1 MKDLNEIIKD
11 DKAFEDLFSQT
22 MQKVG
27 HEYDKE
33 RINVISKLS
42 EEDFRSVI
50 GTRHTIIVP
59 IWKRTI
65 KYIASSYHIDHIHQM
80 IAVCIACI
88 LIMGGGIGGI
98 QYNAYYQT
106 YRIGNMYLP
115 QISSDISNIK
125 GDTSTEMSAHL
136 TTLFSNVAEG
146 KDLNETINKLQRV
159 YTLSLNE
166 ESEYHYVHNAIAWN
180 LAMAYLKTGKRDLA
194 KPVLSSIINNPDN
207 EGKAIQDYAQKALN
221 DINSIFALW

>member
-1 MKDLNEIIKD
+1 MKDLNEIIND
-11 DKAFEDLFSQT
+11 DKAFEDFFSQA

-33 RINVISKLS
+33 RMNVIRNLS

-50 GTRHTIIVP
+50 GVRHAMIVP
-59 IWKRTI
+59 FWKRPM
-65 KYIASSYHIDHIHQM
+65 KYIA
-80 IAVCIACI
+80 AACIACI

-106 YRIGNMYLP
+106 NKIGNMYLS
-115 QISSDISNIK
+115 QISCDISNIK
-125 GDTSTEMSAHL
+125 GDTSTEMSANL
-136 TTLFSNVAEG
+136 TVLFSNVADG
-146 KDLNETINKLQRV
+146 KDLNETTNKLQRV

-166 ESEYHYVHNAIAWN
+166 ESEYHYVHNTIAWN
-180 LAMAYLKTGKRDLA
+180 LAMAYLKIGNRESA
-194 KPVLSSIINNPDN
+194 KSILSSIINNPDN
-207 EGKAIQDYAQKALN
+207 EGKTIQYYAQKALN